1 LLYVCTYP
9 YQGRIVLQRWA
20 MLSVT
25 EPMGFRDVK
34 AEILRRI
41 TSGIWPPGSLLPGE
55 LALAEEFAC
64 ARATVNRALREL
76 DEAGLLDRKR
86 KAGTRVRLAPVRQAR
101 FEMPIVRDEIEKTGA
116 QYRYALINRAIGP
129 APDWL
134 RPRLGM
140 ADGAVAVHLLCL
152 HSANGAAFQLEDRWI
167 NAAALPQVL
176 AQDFNETGPNE
187 WLIGAVPYSEV
198 EVSFLAASAGPA
210 EVEHLGYHP
219 AEPVFRVERMTWWQA
234 TGITHVT
241 MSYRRGH
248 RMTTRY

>member
-1 LLYVCTYP
+1 MF
-9 YQGRIVLQRWA
+9 A
-20 MLSVT
+20 VT
-25 EPMGFRDVK
+25 EAIGFREVK

-41 TSGIWPPGSLLPGE
+41 TQGIWPPGSLLPGE

-86 KAGTRVRLAPVRQAR
+86 KAGTRVRLAPLRQAR

-116 QYRYALINRAIGP
+116 SYRYALIRQETLP

-134 RPRLGM
+134 RARLGM
-140 ADGAVAVHLLCL
+140 AAGTSAVHLLCL

-167 NAAALPQVL
+167 STTALPQVL
-176 AQDFNETGPNE
+176 THDFRDQGPNE

-198 EVSFLAASAGPA
+198 EVSFLATAAGPA
-210 EVEHLGYHP
+210 EVEHLGFHLT
-219 AEPVFRVERMTWWQA
+219 EPVFRVERMTWWQA